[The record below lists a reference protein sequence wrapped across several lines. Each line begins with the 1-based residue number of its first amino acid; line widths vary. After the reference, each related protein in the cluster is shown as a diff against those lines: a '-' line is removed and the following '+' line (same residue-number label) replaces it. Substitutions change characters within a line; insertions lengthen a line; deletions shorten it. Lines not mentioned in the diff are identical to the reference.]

1 MSGAAASSC
10 FCYRGKCV
18 TCAFS
23 SVVLASGKSVERRID
38 TVGQS
43 NWPHPFI
50 QPGFP
55 SGMSPFSSG
64 LTGSLSS
71 LLRENYSVGELK
83 EWGHLVTC
91 SVEFLQ

>member
-1 MSGAAASSC
+1 M
-10 FCYRGKCV
+10 
-18 TCAFS
+18 
-23 SVVLASGKSVERRID
+23 ERRID

-43 NWPHPFI
+43 NWPRPFM